1 MSEPCRDR
9 GQVIVLAKRI
19 ERDPDTEAFGERDL
33 FLDRFARMNFVTQM
47 LRFEI
52 FAEELGQHMAAIR
65 RRVDQHVAGGAGD
78 RSVEHHL
85 ERLVARLVGIERQV
99 ITEHDE
105 SLGAVCDK
113 VDDIRQIDQIAL
125 VDLDQAQTL
134 VAVLGQH
141 RLDERRL
148 AGAA

>member
-1 MSEPCRDR
+1 MHFFADVSRFQILAEILREQMPAVGCRIDEH
-9 GQVIVLAKRI
+9 V
-19 ERDPDTEAFGERDL
+19 
-33 FLDRFARMNFVTQM
+33 
-47 LRFEI
+47 
-52 FAEELGQHMAAIR
+52 R
-65 RRVDQHVAGGAGD
+65 RRNGD
-78 RSVEHHL
+78 RAVEHHL

-113 VDDIRQIDQIAL
+113 VDDIRQVDQIAL